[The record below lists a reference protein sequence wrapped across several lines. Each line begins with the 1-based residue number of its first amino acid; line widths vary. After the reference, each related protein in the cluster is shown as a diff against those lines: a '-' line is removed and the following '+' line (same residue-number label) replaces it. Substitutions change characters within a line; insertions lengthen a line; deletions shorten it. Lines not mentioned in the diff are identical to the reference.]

1 MSAFESQGCTECRQG
16 VLSGMY
22 SAEAAERQGQPQMSP
37 AHVAT
42 SNEAHAHLHHCD
54 SCNSW
59 WEFNEREAHV
69 ISEHEARNT
78 FPAYFQAVK
87 P

>member
-1 MSAFESQGCTECRQG
+1 MSTWNDQGCQQCRQG

-22 SAEAAERQGQPQMSP
+22 SPEVAKRQGMELMPP
-37 AHVAT
+37 AYVMT
-42 SNEAHAHLHHCD
+42 SVEAHAHLHHCGV
-54 SCNSW
+54 CGSW

-69 ISEHEARNT
+69 ISEHEARST
-78 FPAYFQAVK
+78 FSAYFENA